1 MEMLLKRIDRA
12 ANKIIDKNLT
22 MDMTEQQITDLIYEE
37 ENFIKTT

>member
-12 ANKIIDKNLT
+12 ANEIIDKNLT